1 MTKYEQYE
9 MEKQILKVR
18 NLSPKEYE
26 RELKKIIERL
36 RI

>member
-18 NLSPKEYE
+18 NLSPDEYE
-26 RELKKIIERL
+26 RELKKIIKRL